1 MSTQDRVAGAPVIGV
16 VADIET
22 GMTVAQ
28 VLRQA
33 PFELLDNRLLV
44 AHALRMSRSQLITQS
59 EHPLDTDEAQRVAA
73 SFARRRAGEPVAY
86 ILGSR
91 EFYGLSLLVTPA
103 VLIPRAD
110 TELLVDLALD
120 RAAPGALVADL
131 GTGSGAIAVA
141 LARTRGDLR
150 VTATDVSAQAL
161 DVARQNA
168 ALHRVQ
174 PSFLQGDWF
183 APLQDRRFD
192 LIVSNPPYIVAGDVH
207 LAQGDLPFEPL
218 DALTDH
224 ADGLAALRILT
235 AGAGRH
241 LRPQGW
247 LLMEHGYDQAAA
259 VRALLQ
265 SAGFTTVQSWTDL
278 AGIERVSGGQYMTP
292 A

>member
-1 MSTQDRVAGAPVIGV
+1 VNREDRAAGANGTI
-16 VADIET
+16 ADNVEA
-22 GMTVAQ
+22 GMTVAHL
-28 VLRQA
+28 LRHA
-33 PFELLDNRLLV
+33 PFDLLDNRLLV

-59 EHPLDTDEAQRVAA
+59 DHALDAEEAQRVAA
-73 SFARRRAGEPVAY
+73 AFERRRAGEPIAY

-110 TELLVDLALD
+110 TELLVDLALE
-120 RAAPGALVADL
+120 RAPPGALVADL

-141 LARTRGDLR
+141 LARSRSDLR
-150 VTATDVSAQAL
+150 VTATDVSDAAL
-161 DVARQNA
+161 EVARQNA

-174 PSFLQGDWF
+174 PTFLQGDWF
-183 APLQDRRFD
+183 APLGDRRFD

-207 LAQGDLPFEPL
+207 LAQGDLPFEPI

-224 ADGLAALRILT
+224 ADGLAALRILAT
-235 AGAGRH
+235 GAGRH

-247 LLMEHGYDQAAA
+247 LLMEHGYDQALA

-265 SAGFTTVQSWTDL
+265 TSGFTSVQSWTDL
-278 AGIERVSGGQYMTP
+278 SGIERVSGGQYLVS